1 MHKKAIKTGLSS
13 QWDDYRKLRNQ
24 VTNML
29 RKARRDYFSSK
40 LEQNRSNPRAFWNVL
55 RQVLRGK
62 ADHLRIDKLIVDGNE
77 IKVSKV

>member
-13 QWDDYRKLRNQ
+13 QWDDYR
-24 VTNML
+24 
-29 RKARRDYFSSK
+29 K